1 MKKDTRKTHALEISL
16 KYLNRIISCF
26 LSFALAMSLNTK
38 CFLYPSSSI
47 RLTRIKTRNYLYVTF
62 AIIQRIDHATLE
74 ILDALRGSPIRP
86 YEPIRTGGGQLES
99 IRRR

>member
-1 MKKDTRKTHALEISL
+1 MKKRYTENARVRNISEIFKSD
-16 KYLNRIISCF
+16 YLSCF

-74 ILDALRGSPIRP
+74 ILDALRDSPIRP
-86 YEPIRTGGGQLES
+86 YEPIRTRGQLES